1 MQYVKIKDVI
11 VEQIESGQLS
21 PRQKLPSERKLA
33 ELFDTTRVTLREALS
48 LLEAEGR
55 IYREDRRGWF
65 ISPLPLR
72 YDPTL
77 TLNFMDMAKAQNREP
92 LTELVGY
99 KSMLADK
106 KVSEL
111 LCLPAFSDVFKVE
124 RVRYLEQRPVVFV
137 ENYVRPE
144 CAPTL
149 LDHDL
154 SLSLTDIYREHY
166 GIHYSEIRYRVSTTS
181 LFGEVA
187 QKLRATAGSPVMLL
201 QRINYDQQ
209 GNLIDCAL
217 EYWRHDAICIESAIK
232 LTSTHN

>member
-65 ISPLPLR
+65 ISPPPLQ

-77 TLNFMDMAKAQNREP
+77 ALNFINMAKQQNRQP
-92 LTELVGY
+92 LTELVRA
-99 KSMLADK
+99 KSTLADK
-106 KVSEL
+106 TVSEL
-111 LCLPAFSDVFKVE
+111 LDLPAFSDVFQVE
-124 RVRYLEQRPVVFV
+124 RVRYLEQRPVVYV
-137 ENYVRPE
+137 KNYVRPE
-144 CAPTL
+144 VIPTL
-149 LDHDL
+149 LDYDL
-154 SLSLTDIYREHY
+154 SLSLTDLYREHY
-166 GIHYSEIRYRVSTTS
+166 GIHYSEVRYRVSTTS

-187 QKLRATAGSPVMLL
+187 QKLRATAGSPAMLV
-201 QRINYDQQ
+201 QRLNYDQN
-209 GNLIDCAL
+209 GGLVDCDL
-217 EYWRHDAICIESAIK
+217 EYWRHDAMCIESSAK
-232 LTSTHN
+232 LVNEH